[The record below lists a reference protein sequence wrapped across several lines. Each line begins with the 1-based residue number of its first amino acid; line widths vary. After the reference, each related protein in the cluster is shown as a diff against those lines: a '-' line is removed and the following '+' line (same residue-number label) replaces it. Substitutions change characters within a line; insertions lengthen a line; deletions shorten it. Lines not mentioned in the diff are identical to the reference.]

1 MITSSEVKYG
11 TKEYWEREVEI
22 KKKIVELT
30 AKGFASD
37 VEDNKYIDPV
47 DYKIAIKIL
56 NDAAN
61 DLDWALNLYNDKL
74 EEEDN

>member
-37 VEDNKYIDPV
+37 VEDNKYIDPI
-47 DYKIAIKIL
+47 DYKISIRIL
-56 NDAAN
+56 NDAVN
-61 DLDWALNLYNDKL
+61 NLEWAIDNYNKKP

>member
-1 MITSSEVKYG
+1 MSKDFEYG
-11 TKEYWEREVEI
+11 TKEYLEREVEI
-22 KKKIVELT
+22 KKKRLELT
-30 AKGFASD
+30 AKGFVRD

>member
-30 AKGFASD
+30 AKGFARD

>member
-1 MITSSEVKYG
+1 MSKDFEYG
-11 TKEYWEREVEI
+11 TKEYLGREVEI
-22 KKKIVELT
+22 KKKRLELT
-30 AKGFASD
+30 AKGFVRD

>member
-1 MITSSEVKYG
+1 MSKYFEYG
-11 TKEYWEREVEI
+11 TKEYLEREVEI
-22 KKKIVELT
+22 KKKRLELT
-30 AKGFASD
+30 AKGFVRD